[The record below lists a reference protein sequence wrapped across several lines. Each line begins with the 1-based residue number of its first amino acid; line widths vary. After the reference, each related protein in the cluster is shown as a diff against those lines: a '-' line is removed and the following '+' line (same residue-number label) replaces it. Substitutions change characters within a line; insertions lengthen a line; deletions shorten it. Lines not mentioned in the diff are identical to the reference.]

1 MLMGLHSSI
10 GVRFSRGRLL
20 FSYTYH
26 EPEKIFKKL
35 IWITV
40 TTPTQTQLTQPQPKI
55 TKAGFGMKMTPPQLE
70 KNTTF
75 FPFFPYFY
83 FDVSP
88 YLMKGW
94 HREILPSRQ
103 CWRWEKCKGREP
115 GTSDPSLLFSSFL
128 CEYLEILW
136 VYLIPCHSYTPHW
149 YEKVFLRGS
158 KHTCDGIMYD

>member
-55 TKAGFGMKMTPPQLE
+55 TKAGFDMKMTPPQLE

-75 FPFFPYFY
+75 FPFFLIFILM
-83 FDVSP
+83 SP
-88 YLMKGW
+88 LTWWRDDIEKSYPVDNVEDEKNA
-94 HREILPSRQ
+94 REENQEHQIHLCCFHLFFSNIWRFCGFTWFLVILTHPIGMR
-103 CWRWEKCKGREP
+103 K
-115 GTSDPSLLFSSFL
+115 
-128 CEYLEILW
+128 
-136 VYLIPCHSYTPHW
+136 
-149 YEKVFLRGS
+149 
-158 KHTCDGIMYD
+158 